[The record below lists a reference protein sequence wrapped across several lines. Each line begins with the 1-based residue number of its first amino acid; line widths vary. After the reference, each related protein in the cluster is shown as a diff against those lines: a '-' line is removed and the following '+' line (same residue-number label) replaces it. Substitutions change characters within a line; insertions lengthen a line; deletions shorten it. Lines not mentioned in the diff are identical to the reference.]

1 VTALDETAR
10 PVPDVAE
17 APPPAPVPAALPERL
32 AARVLTGGSRERQP
46 VHAPFTGQ
54 LVGSVPVCTEED
66 VTRAAARARRA
77 QQRWAQTTQ
86 RERRRIFLRYHDLVL
101 DRQREILDLVQF
113 ETGKAR
119 RSALEELLDV
129 AITARYYAKTAAL
142 ALRPT
147 RRHGALPGLTHAL
160 EYHHPKGLVGII
172 APWNYPLT
180 LAVTDAIPA
189 LMAGNAVLLK
199 PDAHTPFT
207 ALFAVELLAEA
218 GLPDELFQV
227 VTGPGR
233 VLGSTIVDEVDYLMF
248 TGSTATGRL
257 LARQCAERLIGF
269 SAELGGKNAMI
280 VCDDADVDKT
290 VGGALRACFSNS
302 GQLCISIERMF
313 VEDGI
318 YDRFVPAF
326 VERTRAMDLNARY
339 DFSADMGSLISA
351 DQLESVA
358 AHVDDA
364 VDKGATVLAGGRRRP
379 DLGPLFYEPTVLTD
393 VTPHMQLACD
403 ETFGPVVSIYR
414 VRDRDEAVTRAN
426 DSAYGLNASVWT
438 RKVRAG
444 RRLAARLH
452 AGTAN
457 VNEAYAAAWAS
468 VDSPMGGMKE
478 SGVGRRH
485 GREGILKYTE
495 AQTVAT
501 QRFLPLAAPGD
512 MSYDAYAKV
521 MTVGLK
527 VLRHLPFA
535 P

>member
-1 VTALDETAR
+1 VTALEESVHPGPRGSGGT
-10 PVPDVAE
+10 PV
-17 APPPAPVPAALPERL
+17 PVPAAQLERL
-32 AARVLTGGSRERQP
+32 AALVRTVGPRDTSP
-46 VHAPFTGQ
+46 SSAPFTGQ
-54 LVGSVPVCTEED
+54 LVGAVPVCTEED
-66 VTRAAARARRA
+66 VDAAARAA
-77 QQRWAQTTQ
+77 RWAQTRWAHTTH

-101 DRQREILDLVQF
+101 ERQHDILDLVQF

-147 RRHGALPGLTHAL
+147 HRHGALPGLTSAREH
-160 EYHHPKGLVGII
+160 HHPKGLVGII
-172 APWNYPLT
+172 SPWNYPLT
-180 LAVTDAIPA
+180 LAITDAIPA
-189 LMAGNAVLLK
+189 LLAGNAVLLK
-199 PDAHTPFT
+199 PDGHTPFT
-207 ALFAVELLAEA
+207 ALFAVDLLVEA
-218 GLPDELFQV
+218 GLPPDLFQV
-227 VTGPGR
+227 VTGAGR
-233 VLGSTIVDEVDYLMF
+233 VLGAPIVDRVDYMMF
-248 TGSTATGRL
+248 TGSTTTGRL
-257 LARQCAERLIGF
+257 IAKQCAERLIGF

-280 VCDDADVDKT
+280 VCDDADLDKT
-290 VGGALRACFSNS
+290 VSGATRACFSNS

-318 YDRFVPAF
+318 YDRFVSAF
-326 VERTRAMDLNARY
+326 VQRTRAMVLNARY
-339 DFSADMGSLISA
+339 DFSAEMGSLISA
-351 DQLESVA
+351 EQLESVA
-358 AHVDDA
+358 GHVDDA
-364 VDKGATVLAGGRRRP
+364 VAKGATVLAGGRRRP

-393 VTPHMQLACD
+393 VTPHMQLADD

-414 VRDRDEAVTRAN
+414 VRDRDEAVRRAN
-426 DSAYGLNASVWT
+426 DTAYGLNASVWT
-438 RKVRAG
+438 RNVRAG

-457 VNEAYAAAWAS
+457 VNEGYAAAWAS

-495 AQTVAT
+495 SQTVAT

-527 VLRHLPFA
+527 VLKRFPFA